1 MLEDATKLTK
11 EFLKNEENYITGFD
25 ATAEEVK
32 FKEYYLNLCYA
43 IDEIFYVSPTPKEIE
58 RFISEGC
65 FERAG
70 ERYSSPIDDAEMR
83 KYLFLKAQAKQFIYD
98 MDNGRSAMFRGEDNK
113 YLLSKDSV
121 SALKSLGLCQRTIT
135 CK

>member
-1 MLEDATKLTK
+1 MFENATKLTK

-25 ATAEEVK
+25 AKGEEVK

-43 IDEIFYVSPTPKEIE
+43 IDEIYYVSPTLSEIE
-58 RFISEGC
+58 SFLAEGY
-65 FERAG
+65 FERG
-70 ERYSSPIDDAEMR
+70 GKKYESLVQDAEMR

-121 SALKSLGLCQRTIT
+121 SALKALGLCQRTIT